1 MIGKK
6 ISHYHIIEE
15 LGRGGMGVVYK
26 AEDTR
31 LGRPVALKFLPEA
44 ASGDHRAQER
54 FQLEARSASVLNHP
68 HVCMIYDVGEYEGRP
83 FIAMEFLDGQPFNQ
97 ILAAGPLKL
106 ERLLDLGIQIAD
118 ALEAAHTAGILHR
131 DIKPANIFITK
142 RGQAKVLDF
151 GLAKVVDPAH
161 SATRDDSPTA
171 MHLTSGGKILG
182 TIAYMSP
189 EQTRGEVLDARSD
202 IFSLGAVLYE
212 AATGSLPF
220 KGPSALSVMHGIA
233 TVDPPTPSAIKPGL
247 PLELNFIIKR
257 ALEKEKGKRYS
268 SARELHDALNSLR
281 ISVSTGITGPVTKVE
296 SPEPQAE
303 MVSLVGREPEM
314 KRLEDLL
321 RKALEGSGQLVFI
334 TGEAGI
340 GKTALAD
347 EFLRRARRQ
356 RPDLI
361 SSRGRCVEQYGTGEA
376 YLPFLDALGALFAG
390 PARERIASVLRTHAP
405 TWCLQF
411 PSVFISGTSGSAL
424 EQLQRETI
432 GASKERML
440 REMGDALS
448 ALAATSSVALLLE
461 DLHWADPSSIDL
473 LRHLCQRIGNHR
485 LMLVGTFRVADVA
498 LSNHPLKNYKLEMQ
512 AHKLCQE
519 IALDLLTEEHIAG
532 YLNASFSPNDFPR
545 ELPALIQRKTE
556 GHPLYATGL
565 IQFLAER
572 GDIHRKNGHWT
583 LSRPLSEM
591 DLEVPEGVRTMIQKK
606 IEAMEEEA
614 RKTLQYASVEGEEFT
629 STVLAKLLEVD
640 ELVLE
645 ERLDHLDKVHRLIQ
659 TRGEEELPNGALAT
673 RYRFAHA
680 LYQNVLYND
689 LVPKRR
695 IALHRQVGEQL
706 LQFYRDQALHIAAQ
720 LAMHFERGRHF
731 ERAVDYLIQAGDN
744 ATKVYANAEAEEH
757 YTRALSL
764 IEKLSAEDRV
774 KKFITVYQKRGA
786 VNLALSRFSQ
796 AADDFTQMLNHART
810 AGEPAMECA
819 ALSALANTLFFA
831 HRMDEM
837 PARAEEALR
846 MADQAGSATLRVET
860 MVLIALKHLCY
871 GELAEAKP
879 VLDEV
884 IQKARSLKHK
894 PALLGGLAWRGCLYF
909 FQSEYKLAEFV
920 LIEGQQLASELRD
933 GFTIL
938 VCLFF
943 LGLLRGN
950 MGRMSE
956 ALETLQEAIEMARR
970 NGDHFWLARLPNC
983 LGWIHR
989 ELGDFGRAV
998 ELDLQGI
1005 EIAREDHVLEAE
1017 ANSRIN
1023 LGIDHTH
1030 TGKRE
1035 KTLDEFHS
1043 VEDIFK
1049 RDAWFRWRY
1058 SIRLQAATS
1067 EYWLAQ
1073 GDLAQATEYARR
1085 LLDVAADYDSRKY
1098 VAWAHKLLAEVAIA
1112 QGDEMR
1118 AEAEFN
1124 TALEKMRERP
1134 VPLVAWKIHA
1144 ALGRLLDH
1152 RGDRPS
1158 ARLAFA
1164 QASTIVQA
1172 IAASVSDDAL
1182 RTKFLNSSSVQEV
1195 LAGSR

>member
-1 MIGKK
+1 
-6 ISHYHIIEE
+6 
-15 LGRGGMGVVYK
+15 
-26 AEDTR
+26 
-31 LGRPVALKFLPEA
+31 
-44 ASGDHRAQER
+44 
-54 FQLEARSASVLNHP
+54 
-68 HVCMIYDVGEYEGRP
+68 
-83 FIAMEFLDGQPFNQ
+83 
-97 ILAAGPLKL
+97 
-106 ERLLDLGIQIAD
+106 
-118 ALEAAHTAGILHR
+118 
-131 DIKPANIFITK
+131 
-142 RGQAKVLDF
+142 
-151 GLAKVVDPAH
+151 
-161 SATRDDSPTA
+161 
-171 MHLTSGGKILG
+171 
-182 TIAYMSP
+182 
-189 EQTRGEVLDARSD
+189 
-202 IFSLGAVLYE
+202 
-212 AATGSLPF
+212 
-220 KGPSALSVMHGIA
+220 
-233 TVDPPTPSAIKPGL
+233 
-247 PLELNFIIKR
+247 
-257 ALEKEKGKRYS
+257 LEKDKGQRYS
-268 SARELHDALNSLR
+268 SARELLDALNGLR
-281 ISVSTGITGPVTKVE
+281 VSVSTGFSDLMTKVE
-296 SPEPQAE
+296 SSEPKAGAE
-303 MVSLVGREPEM
+303 SFVGREPEM
-314 KRLEDLL
+314 KRLEELL
-321 RKALEGSGQLVFI
+321 RKAVEGSGQLVFI

-361 SSRGRCVEQYGTGEA
+361 FSRGRCVEQYGTGEA

-390 PARERIASVLRTHAP
+390 PGRERIAGVLRTHAP

-440 REMGDALS
+440 REMGDALG

-473 LRHLCQRIGNHR
+473 LRHLCQRIGKQR
-485 LMLVGTFRVADVA
+485 LLLVGTFRAADVA

-565 IQFLAER
+565 VQFLAER
-572 GDIHRKNGHWT
+572 GDIHRKNEHWT

-591 DLEVPEGVRTMIQKK
+591 DLEVPEGVRTMIRKK
-606 IEAMEEEA
+606 IEALEEEGRRA
-614 RKTLQYASVEGEEFT
+614 LQYASVEGEEFT

-640 ELVLE
+640 ELILE

-659 TRGEEELPNGALAT
+659 TRGEEELPNGELAT

-680 LYQNVLYND
+680 LYQNVLYHD

-695 IALHRQVGEQL
+695 IALHRQVGDQL
-706 LQFYRDQALHIAAQ
+706 LQSYRDQAPRIAAQ

-731 ERAVDYLIQAGDN
+731 ERAVEYLIQAGDN

-757 YTRALSL
+757 YSRALGF
-764 IEKLSAEDRV
+764 IEKCPAEERV
-774 KKFITVYQKRGA
+774 KKYFTVYQKRGA
-786 VNLALSRFSQ
+786 VNQALSRFGQ
-796 AADDFTQMLNHART
+796 AADDFTQMLNQART
-810 AGEPAMECA
+810 ADSPAMECA
-819 ALSALANTLFFA
+819 ALSALAHTLFFA

-846 MADQAGSATLRVET
+846 MAEQTNSATLRVET

-884 IQKARSLKHK
+884 IQVARSLNHK

-909 FQSEYKLAEFV
+909 FQSEYERAEEV
-920 LIEGQQLASELRD
+920 LIEGNSLASELRD
-933 GFTIL
+933 GFTLL

-956 ALETLQEAIEMARR
+956 ALATLQEAIEMARR

-989 ELGDFGRAV
+989 ELADFGHAV

-1023 LGIDHTH
+1023 LGIDHTQ

-1035 KTLDEFHS
+1035 KTLAEFHT

-1073 GDLAQATEYARR
+1073 GDLPQATEYARR
-1085 LLDVAADYDSRKY
+1085 LLDVATQYEARKY
-1098 VAWAHKLLAEVAIA
+1098 VAWAHKLLADIAIA
-1112 QGDEMR
+1112 QGDAVR

-1124 TALEKMRERP
+1124 TALEKLLDRP
-1134 VPLVAWKIHA
+1134 VPLVAWKIYA
-1144 ALGRLLDH
+1144 ALGRLRDS
-1152 RGDRPS
+1152 RSDRPS
-1158 ARLAFA
+1158 ARQAFA
-1164 QASTIVQA
+1164 QAAAIVQA
-1172 IAASVSDDAL
+1172 IAGSVNDDDL
-1182 RTKFLNSSSVQEV
+1182 RTKFLNSPAVQEV
-1195 LAGSR
+1195 LDGSR